1 MSMKLAITAGPD
13 KGRSFSFTEGET
25 LVFGRGK
32 TATARLK
39 DPCVSRIH
47 CQLRADRDNVIL
59 ADCNS
64 TAGTFLN
71 KERIDER
78 LLQPGDVI
86 RVGDTEIRF
95 ETAAPSDEPKPAAKP
110 KVVVEA
116 QPAPKHEL
124 DDLAGKTIH
133 CYHIMEVLAH
143 GKSGTV
149 FQAISVESGE
159 FLALKVLWPD
169 IARDTVGMKRF
180 VQTMKMMFPVR
191 HPNIV
196 RIYHASRSGPYW
208 WTAMELVEG
217 ESVSDVI
224 KRIESPEKVDWRT
237 AFRVAV
243 HVGRALEVAHK
254 HQFIHRNI
262 TPRNILVTKEDKATK
277 LGDLMH
283 VAALEGTP
291 AKQVAR
297 PGAGEVAYMSPER
310 TRSSKNLDH
319 RADIYS
325 LGAVVYALLTGRPP
339 YEASSLKELV
349 SKIRDE
355 PLVLPKELQPS
366 MPDIF
371 EDAVVRMLAKPPEN
385 RYQTPSDLL
394 AELGR
399 IAKDQGLEM

>member
-13 KGRSFSFTEGET
+13 KGRSFPFTEGEI
-25 LVFGRGK
+25 LVIGRGR

-47 CQLRADRDNVIL
+47 CQLRADGDNVIL

-71 KERIDER
+71 KERIEQQ

-86 RVGDTEIRF
+86 RIGDTEITF
-95 ETAAPSDEPKPAAKP
+95 DLEASADMAEAAAKRD
-110 KVVVEA
+110 VVVDA
-116 QPAPKHEL
+116 TRAPKHEL

-133 CYHIMEVLAH
+133 CYHVMEVLAH

-159 FLALKVLWPD
+159 FVALKVLWPI
-169 IARDTVGMKRF
+169 IARDTEGMRRF
-180 VQTMKMMFPVR
+180 VQTMKMMFPLR
-191 HPNIV
+191 HPNVV

-217 ESVSDVI
+217 ESLTETI
-224 KRIESPEKVDWRT
+224 KRIESPKTVDWRS

-254 HQFIHRNI
+254 HQIIHSMI
-262 TPRNILVTKEDKATK
+262 TPQNILVSQQDKTAK
-277 LGDLMH
+277 LGDLML
-283 VAALEGTP
+283 AKALEGT
-291 AKQVAR
+291 AARQIAR
-297 PGAGEVAYMSPER
+297 PGIEDVAYMSPER
-310 TRSSKNLDH
+310 TRTSTDLDC
-319 RADIYS
+319 RSDMYS
-325 LGAVVYALLTGRPP
+325 LGAVVYARLTGRPP
-339 YEASSLKELV
+339 FEAPSLKELV

-355 PLVLPKELQPS
+355 PLVRPKESQPS

-371 EDAVVRMLAKPPEN
+371 EDAVVRMLAKSPDD

-394 AELGR
+394 ADLGQ
-399 IAKDQGLEM
+399 IGKNQGLEI